1 LLLLDEI
8 FKIITYKGIK
18 DYRKRHKKNKSN
30 NDILRGIYKL
40 SDVIR
45 E

>member
-1 LLLLDEI
+1 MI
-8 FKIITYKGIK
+8 AWKVQYNKYKGIK
-18 DYRKRHKKNKSN
+18 EYRERHKKSN
-30 NDILRGIYKL
+30 NDILERIYKL